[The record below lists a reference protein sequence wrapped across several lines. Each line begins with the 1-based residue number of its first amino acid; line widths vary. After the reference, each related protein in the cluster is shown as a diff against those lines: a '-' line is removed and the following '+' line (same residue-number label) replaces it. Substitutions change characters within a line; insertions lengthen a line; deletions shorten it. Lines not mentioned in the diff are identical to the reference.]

1 MLEFNYQLVRTNS
14 ISETLGIVDKQLITK
29 VIITQKTIIVTF
41 FYYSNF
47 NFSFCSF
54 VNIILNGSKMIN
66 HSSFL

>member
-47 NFSFCSF
+47 F
-54 VNIILNGSKMIN
+54 I
-66 HSSFL
+66 